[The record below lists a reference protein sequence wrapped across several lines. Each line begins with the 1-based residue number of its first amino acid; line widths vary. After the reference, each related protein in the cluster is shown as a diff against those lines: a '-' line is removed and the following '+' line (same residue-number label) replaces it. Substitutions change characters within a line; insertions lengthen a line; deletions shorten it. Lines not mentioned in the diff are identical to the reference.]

1 MKNQVQRFYRNWKN
15 VFVDDY
21 FLQKGKSSTIR
32 IYFVVKQGKMLRDRK
47 EEETVLPQNSMTVER
62 VQRKL
67 DQREMGKNF
76 L

>member
-1 MKNQVQRFYRNWKN
+1 VKNQVQRFYRNWKN